1 MARAGGHERSCS
13 ATDMNRPADSN
24 FPGQATTGR
33 YRTGR
38 VVVWPTGRNVSLML
52 GPAARSFDRHRQ
64 SSGLPLSGL
73 SPPSPA
79 SRRLL
84 LYFAAHCAQP
94 AASS

>member
-52 GPAARSFDRHRQ
+52 GAGKPTPPPLLRCTLRPVGRFVRFEFSPKCAGLAVQ
-64 SSGLPLSGL
+64 GSG
-73 SPPSPA
+73 
-79 SRRLL
+79 
-84 LYFAAHCAQP
+84 
-94 AASS
+94 